1 MPANECRS
9 WKSTYTVLSQLQ
21 GALND
26 SFLQKYLTSSH
37 ALHILSTPFAPF
49 DRPTP
54 QSKSSFETRTSA
66 INVSP
71 SPQERYDIKQIQ
83 EDTLWLS
90 QETQIDE
97 ETALRI
103 SILEWQ
109 SRSISKLLLGDPAEN
124 TARLNPGLGGNS
136 LRLSQSLELVG
147 SSTLGNGN
155 STFSNDTEARRT
167 RLLRLYLSE
176 RRYIIKTSEH
186 IIFTA
191 LCQGSSAGGHD
202 QSLEAMSWIE
212 DLGNAILSIWNIQEV
227 SKNTRENFVVSAVG
241 ALQIRLDNME
251 KGSGWFK
258 GEEFRE
264 DLELAWAE
272 SQLLETTNILQ
283 LMLILLE
290 STADVTRSDAFLA
303 WFRFMGTFGFF
314 ETFEPVSF
322 CTSFRI
328 S

>member
-1 MPANECRS
+1 M
-9 WKSTYTVLSQLQ
+9 SQLKE
-21 GALND
+21 ALND
-26 SFLQKYLTSSH
+26 SFLQKHLTSSH

-49 DRPTP
+49 DRPSS

-71 SPQERYDIKQIQ
+71 SPQGEYDIKQIQ

-90 QETQIDE
+90 KETQIDE
-97 ETALRI
+97 VTALRI
-103 SILEWQ
+103 NILEWQ
-109 SRSISKLLLGDPAEN
+109 SRPISQLLLGDPAEN
-124 TARLNPGLGGNS
+124 AARLNPRLGGNS
-136 LRLSQSLELVG
+136 LRLSQSLKPVG
-147 SSTLGNGN
+147 SSTLSNGK

-186 IIFTA
+186 VVFAA
-191 LCQGSSAGGHD
+191 LCQGASVGGTETT
-202 QSLEAMSWIE
+202 LESTTWIK
-212 DLGNAILSIWNIQEV
+212 DLGSAILSIWNIHEQ
-227 SKNTRENFVVSAVG
+227 SKNTEKSIFVSAVD
-241 ALQIRLDNME
+241 ALQIRVDNLE

-264 DLELAWAE
+264 ELELAWAE
-272 SQLLETTNILQ
+272 SQLLETINILQ

-290 STADVTRSDAFLA
+290 SMTEVTRSDAFLA

-314 ETFEPVSF
+314 ETFEPVS
-322 CTSFRI
+322 
-328 S
+328 

>member
-1 MPANECRS
+1 MPANTCRS
-9 WKSTYTVLSQLQ
+9 WESTYTVLSQLKE
-21 GALND
+21 ALND

-37 ALHILSTPFAPF
+37 TLHILSTPFAPF

-54 QSKSSFETRTSA
+54 QSKSSFETKTSA
-66 INVSP
+66 INVSA

-90 QETQIDE
+90 KETQIDE

-109 SRSISKLLLGDPAEN
+109 SRPISKLLLGDPAEN
-124 TARLNPGLGGNS
+124 TARLNSGLGGNG
-136 LRLSQSLELVG
+136 LRLSRSSKLVG
-147 SSTLGNGN
+147 SSLSNGK

-176 RRYIIKTSEH
+176 RRYLIKTSQH
-186 IIFTA
+186 VVFAA
-191 LCQGSSAGGHD
+191 LCQGTSAGGKD
-202 QSLEAMSWIE
+202 KTLEGITWIE
-212 DLGNAILSIWNIQEV
+212 DLGNAILSIWNIQDL
-227 SKNTRENFVVSAVG
+227 SKNTNQNFFVGAVG
-241 ALQIRLDNME
+241 ALQIRIDSLE

-264 DLELAWAE
+264 ELELAWAE

-290 STADVTRSDAFLA
+290 STTDLARSDAFLA

-314 ETFEPVSF
+314 ETFEPVS
-322 CTSFRI
+322 C
-328 S
+328 

>member
-1 MPANECRS
+1 M
-9 WKSTYTVLSQLQ
+9 
-21 GALND
+21 ND
-26 SFLQKYLTSSH
+26 SFLQQYLTSSH

-49 DRPTP
+49 DRPSP
-54 QSKSSFETRTSA
+54 QSKSSFETKTSA

-71 SPQERYDIKQIQ
+71 SPQGRYDIKQIQ

-90 QETQIDE
+90 KEAQIDE

-103 SILEWQ
+103 GILEWQ
-109 SRSISKLLLGDPAEN
+109 SRPISKLLLGDPAES
-124 TARLNPGLGGNS
+124 TARLNSGLGGNS
-136 LRLSQSLELVG
+136 LRLSRSSKLVG
-147 SSTLGNGN
+147 SSLSNGK

-186 IIFTA
+186 VVFAA
-191 LCQGSSAGGHD
+191 LCQGISAGGKD
-202 QSLEAMSWIE
+202 KTLEGITWIE
-212 DLGNAILSIWNIQEV
+212 DLGNVILSIWNIQDL
-227 SKNTRENFVVSAVG
+227 SKNSNQNFFVGAVG
-241 ALQIRLDNME
+241 ALQIRIDNLE

-264 DLELAWAE
+264 ELELAWAE

-283 LMLILLE
+283 LMLILLQ
-290 STADVTRSDAFLA
+290 STTDLTRSDAFLA

-314 ETFEPVSF
+314 ETFEPVS
-322 CTSFRI
+322 CCADLNNMMLT
-328 S
+328 